1 MVLIW
6 GCTNTTSACIKG
18 MECCK
23 GAGVRV
29 QNVHSHS
36 IAIPLRR
43 IAVAKVNVII
53 RFVHKIGAN
62 NSLQWR
68 RDMTSQLPLDWYIS
82 PLKHWLTQVLVS
94 N

>member
-1 MVLIW
+1 MVYIR
-6 GCTNTTSACIKG
+6 GCTNTASACIKG
-18 MECCK
+18 VQWCK

-36 IAIPLRR
+36 ITTSLRR
-43 IAVAKVNVII
+43 IAVVIVNVKI

-68 RDMTSQLPLDWYIS
+68 RDMTSQLPLD
-82 PLKHWLTQVLVS
+82 
-94 N
+94 

>member
-1 MVLIW
+1 
-6 GCTNTTSACIKG
+6 
-18 MECCK
+18 MERCE

-36 IAIPLRR
+36 ITTPLRR
-43 IAVAKVNVII
+43 IAVVIVNVII

-68 RDMTSQLPLDWYIS
+68 RDMTSQLPLDRYIS